1 MPITE
6 LLDARR
12 LFWHFV
18 FMTQMKKARKG
29 AIAKPKRAGGAA
41 KRGAQSSRA
50 VEAAEEFKDVKAA
63 SVVNDLN
70 WDLVVPPDR
79 VSANSLKGWVKL
91 TGEVDRPNQ
100 KSSAEADV
108 RKTPGV
114 VGLTSKIKVGRR
126 TSAGATPGAWSLR
139 ALEAARKFKDVQVT
153 PVPARLKGK
162 KSAAIRRAVLSY
174 YRG

>member
-12 LFWHFV
+12 LFWHFI
-18 FMTQMKKARKG
+18 FMTQMKKVRKG

-50 VEAAEEFKDVKAA
+50 REAAEEFKDV
-63 SVVNDLN
+63 VLNDLN
-70 WDLVVPPDR
+70 WDLAVPPDR
-79 VSANSLKGWVKL
+79 VRAKTSKGWVTL
-91 TGEVDRPNQ
+91 TGEVDRPYQ

-108 RKTPGV
+108 RETRGV
-114 VGLTSKIKVGRR
+114 VSGTNKIKVGRG
-126 TSAGATPGAWSLR
+126 TSAGARPDAWSSQ
-139 ALEAARKFKDVQVT
+139 ALEAAREFKDLHAT
-153 PVPARLKGK
+153 PVPAKLKGK

>member
-18 FMTQMKKARKG
+18 FMTEMKKARKG

-41 KRGAQSSRA
+41 KRGAQPSRA
-50 VEAAEEFKDVKAA
+50 LEAAEAFKDVKAA

-70 WDLVVPPDR
+70 WDLAVALDR
-79 VSANSLKGWVKL
+79 VSAKPLKGWVTL

-108 RKTPGV
+108 RKTRGV
-114 VGLTSKIKVGRR
+114 VSMTNKIKVGRG
-126 TSAGATPGAWSLR
+126 TSAGAKPGAWSPR
-139 ALEAARKFKDVQVT
+139 ALEAARKFKDVHAT
-153 PVPARLKGK
+153 PVPPKLKGK